1 MMRKYL
7 IPITV
12 ALFMGLSSIVYAE
25 NSSTMSSQ
33 LLPKATATQQANS
46 MLRAQYAQA
55 KQSQQEIIL
64 PPKQQPPQQQQQ
76 QQMPPKQQPPKQQ
89 QQQQMP
95 PKQQPPKQQQQQP
108 PKQQPPKQQPPKQQ
122 PPQQQGQQMPPKQQ
136 PSQQQGQHQYPPPQ
150 YPPKQQP
157 KQQYKYQY
165 PLPQYT
171 QKQQPPPKHEYERN
185 HDWDRPDY
193 DRLSWHKHH
202 HHPKRYISPFRWYD
216 PWDYWFGY
224 FRYSDF
230 YFYGLI
236 YDDDWNW
243 RFPGC
248 YSYRWYDYERDNHGF
263 YYRGKRITQLILVFD
278 PYDGLVGIGFM
289 YKGVFIFI
297 RNDMEEYYFDDEPTL
312 FIIARILHW

>member
-12 ALFMGLSSIVYAE
+12 ALFMGLSPIVYAE

-76 QQMPPKQQPPKQQ
+76 QQMPPKQQPP
-89 QQQQMP
+89 
-95 PKQQPPKQQQQQP
+95 
-108 PKQQPPKQQPPKQQ
+108 
-122 PPQQQGQQMPPKQQ
+122 
-136 PSQQQGQHQYPPPQ
+136 QQQGQHQYPPPQ

-157 KQQYKYQY
+157 KQQYQYQY